1 MSSEHL
7 GEGQFN
13 IHVVLLLI
21 RRVMFT
27 VLILTNDPY
36 CSTYSKYIIAA
47 VSISNATTTTTL
59 KHQKSGNKRKAT
71 ILQANHRTPN
81 TCEDVTIV
89 YHISVAIYN

>member
-1 MSSEHL
+1 MSSEDL

-47 VSISNATTTTTL
+47 VSISNATTTTF

-71 ILQANHRTPN
+71 ILQANRRTPN